1 MSFNIGLSGLYAAN
15 KNLDVTGNNIANVA
29 TTGFKGSRVE
39 FGDQYAQSI
48 RGTSGN
54 VNTGSGVTVN
64 SVSQQFQQGNLTT
77 GTGNSLDL
85 AINGNGFFQLSNSG
99 EKLYTRAGAFHTD
112 KDGYVINSEG
122 MNLQGY
128 NVDGNGNVVVGTLAN
143 LRVDSSNLAPSTT
156 SMITN
161 VANLN
166 STTTAPSIT
175 TFDPTDTKSYNLK
188 YDTPIYDSQGNAHKL
203 ESYFV
208 KTGVNSWSM
217 YTLVDGQNISPADP
231 TAPVDPQL
239 DRVDFKFDSAG
250 NLSLPRTSTGD
261 VDAADPNAPQPV
273 SGSKVTLN
281 ADGTFQV
288 ADWKPLIQTGTAAN
302 PVWAENGAT
311 GSATGIKLDMTGIS
325 QTASVSGLITQ
336 SQNGYATGQISAMS
350 VDSTGNLFATYTNG
364 QSKVI
369 GQVSLT
375 SFANV
380 QGLASAG
387 GTNWRETFASGVPV
401 SGPPETGTLGYIT
414 GQALEE
420 SNVDLTAELVNLIK
434 AQSNYQ
440 ANAKTI
446 STQSTI
452 LQTTIQMVG

>member
-250 NLSLPRTSTGD
+250 NLSLPRTTTGD

>member
-15 KNLDVTGNNIANVA
+15 KSLDVTGNNIANVA
-29 TTGFKGSRVE
+29 TTGFKASRTE
-39 FGDQYAQSI
+39 FQDQYAQSI

-54 VNTGSGVTVN
+54 VNSGSGVV
-64 SVSQQFQQGNLTT
+64 VGAVAQQFQQGNLTT

-85 AINGNGFFQLSNSG
+85 AINGNGFFQLSNNG

-112 KDGYVINSEG
+112 KDGFVVNSSG

-128 NVDGNGNVVVGTLAN
+128 NVDENGSVVVGTLSN
-143 LRVDSSNLAPSTT
+143 LRVDSSNLAPSVTT
-156 SMITN
+156 AITN

-166 STTTAPSIT
+166 TTTAVPSIA

-188 YDTPIYDSQGNAHKL
+188 YDTPVYDSQGNAHKL

-208 KTGVNSWSM
+208 KTGVNTWDM
-217 YTLVDGQNISPADP
+217 YSLIDGRIISDPAANP
-231 TAPVDPQL
+231 TG
-239 DRVDFKFDSAG
+239 SA
-250 NLSLPRTSTGD
+250 LTDDKVSLTF
-261 VDAADPNAPQPV
+261 DAAGKLIL
-273 SGSKVTLN
+273 SGTGVPTSGTNVEFNT
-281 ADGTFQV
+281 DGTFSIKNWV
-288 ADWKPLIQTGTAAN
+288 PGVQTATTPAVVWAAN
-302 PVWAENGAT
+302 GASGPVDSTGAA
-311 GSATGIKLDMTGIS
+311 SSIRLDMTGIT
-325 QTASVSGLITQ
+325 QTASVSGLVTQ
-336 SQNGYATGQISAMS
+336 SQNGYATGQISALS
-350 VDSTGNLFATYTNG
+350 IDATGNMFATYTNG

-387 GTNWRETFASGVPV
+387 GTNWRETFSSGVPV
-401 SGPPETGTLGYIT
+401 SGTPQSGTLGYIT
-414 GQALEE
+414 GQALED

-452 LQTTIQMVG
+452 MQTTIQMT